1 MSTSTSTSTSTPT
14 APRIAMLGLGSMN
27 GAILAGLLDS
37 SVAPEQVQATTRSA
51 ATAEQRATQF
61 GISVLAEQ
69 DDAEANRSAAGKADI
84 IFLGVKPHG
93 IVALAAEIAS
103 TVKPGAVVVSVAA
116 AISVDMIEAAL
127 PQGQPVIRSMP
138 NTPLSVGL
146 GVVGLVPGTHVSP
159 QDTETVAQLLG
170 ASGAVHVI
178 DESQIDALTGISGS
192 GPAYAFYLAE
202 AMAEAGVEL
211 GLDRALAADLA
222 AQTIYGAGKM
232 LVEHQAAGT
241 ADAAGL
247 RRAVCS
253 PNGTTE
259 RAINAFDEHDLP
271 AAVRAAVNA
280 SAHRSAEIT
289 DELRSA
295 D

>member
-1 MSTSTSTSTSTPT
+1 MPTNTSTSTPA
-14 APRIAMLGLGSMN
+14 APQIAMLGLGSMN
-27 GAILAGLLDS
+27 GAILAGLLES
-37 SVAPEQVQATTRSA
+37 TVTPEQVQATTRSA
-51 ATAEQRATQF
+51 ATAGERAAHY
-61 GISVLAEQ
+61 GIRVLAEQ
-69 DDAEANRSAAGKADI
+69 DDAEANRRAAAEADI
-84 IFLGVKPHG
+84 VFLGVKPHG
-93 IVALAAEIAS
+93 ILDLAAEIAEAL
-103 TVKPGAVVVSVAA
+103 KPQAVVVSVAA
-116 AISVDMIEAAL
+116 AISVDMLEAAL
-127 PQGQPVIRSMP
+127 PAGQPVIRSMP

-146 GVVGLVPGTHVSP
+146 GVVGLVPGSHVSP
-159 QDTETVAQLLG
+159 ADTETVAELLG

-178 DESQIDALTGISGS
+178 EESQIDALTGISGS

-202 AMAEAGVEL
+202 QMARAGEEL
-211 GLDRALAADLA
+211 GLDPALAADLA

-232 LVEHQAAGT
+232 LVQHQSAGT

-247 RRAVCS
+247 RQAVCS

-259 RAINAFDEHDLP
+259 RAIDAFDEHGLP

-280 SAHRSAEIT
+280 SARRSAEIT